1 VKTANIVAILAFVLI
16 LGVVSSRIAVAG
28 TVVRMS
34 IPRMAQT
41 ATLIVRARCVG
52 NAARW
57 EGGEIWTITQ
67 VETEDVW
74 KGAASSR
81 LTIRLLGGSIGNI
94 TSTVSGVPRFHAG
107 EDLVLFLEPT
117 RLGDYSVESWEQ
129 GTFRI
134 RRDVRSGHELVTQ
147 DTAISATFDPK
158 TRTFE
163 SSGVRGVTLD
173 AFRAQVVAVL
183 SAEANGGAR

>member
-1 VKTANIVAILAFVLI
+1 MKTANIVAILAFVLI
-16 LGVVSSRIAVAG
+16 LGVVGSRIAVAS
-28 TVVRMS
+28 TIERMS

-41 ATLIVRARCVG
+41 ATLIVRARCTG

-67 VETEDVW
+67 LETEDVW

-81 LTIRLLGGSIGNI
+81 LSIRLLGGSVGNI

-129 GTFRI
+129 GLREPSPLA
-134 RRDVRSGHELVTQ
+134 RRLLDMIAE
-147 DTAISATFDPK
+147 DPAAWLA
-158 TRTFE
+158 RLN
-163 SSGVRGVTLD
+163 R
-173 AFRAQVVAVL
+173 RA
-183 SAEANGGAR
+183 G